1 MTVLRDGLRS
11 DLRSEKTFDTA
22 GGMRRRLVLNIIAFA
37 VVLYTIFF
45 FVSICRTSFGST
57 DIPNEYREPAGFD
70 LTLSIINGKN
80 PYSLSVLDEKIP
92 GCVYQYGP
100 LFSLIVAVLHF
111 ILPFVDLFVL
121 HYAFALLCMLAAAVL
136 AAIIAYENTET
147 YLPAACVFLFTLA
160 CTWRYGYINA
170 VPDTLGIA
178 ILMLIFFVETRKSI
192 KGREYIEALLAVSLL
207 YTKQYFIIIA
217 GSLFFYKLITDIR
230 ACIRLSVSGLLMLI
244 LSVILVDRTCPLYFT
259 YTLLIVHGVS
269 GQSTP
274 GTEPLFSGAGIL
286 ASLTSQTVIP
296 EAAGDAL
303 PPTGMAF
310 EIRQLKSLISIFV
323 FVFAGMA
330 IGVARAFIEKTPRF
344 DKSRF
349 FVIHSA
355 VAFAAL
361 IYLGQNDG
369 AWLSYYLQLLM
380 PSVII
385 YAFISMEKNV
395 MEEGMPKHFRWA
407 YMIGLI
413 IMVMYTTGRMDS
425 RLPYYEKSAEAK
437 DTWKKAYEYC
447 DAYASRGEVLYRA
460 PLGMNALSSGRYLY
474 DNGHEMAIHQAFLDE
489 YEATRFYQR
498 LFPYAGRL
506 MRQHLSYRR
515 EMRRKV
521 FAGDYSLVMTTETD
535 GELVKI
541 SDLEAAGY
549 IKTDTVS
556 LDMGWGVYDVDF
568 WVPASDDTLPDF
580 VINGLQFSAQPVR

>member
-1 MTVLRDGLRS
+1 MRS
-11 DLRSEKTFDTA
+11 DLKSGRTFDIA

-37 VVLYTIFF
+37 VVLYTVFF
-45 FVSICRTSFGST
+45 FISICRASFGST
-57 DIPNEYREPAGFD
+57 NIPNEYREPAGFD
-70 LTLSIINGKN
+70 LTLSIINGAN

-100 LFSLIVAVLHF
+100 LFSLIVAALHF
-111 ILPFVDLFVL
+111 ILPFVNLFAL
-121 HYAFALLCMLAAAVL
+121 HYAFALLCMLAAAVM
-136 AAIIAYENTET
+136 AAAIAYENTET

-170 VPDTLGIA
+170 VPDTLGVT
-178 ILMLIFFVETRKSI
+178 LLLLIFFVETRKSL
-192 KGREYIEALLAVSLL
+192 KGKEYIEAFLAVSLL

-217 GSLFFYKLITDIR
+217 GSLFFYKLITDFR
-230 ACIRLSVSGLLMLI
+230 ACIRLSVSGILMLI
-244 LSVILVDRTCPLYFT
+244 LSVILVDHACPLYFT

-269 GQSTP
+269 GQSIP
-274 GTEPLFSGAGIL
+274 GTEPLFSGTGL
-286 ASLTSQTVIP
+286 MASLTSGTVIP

-310 EIRQLKSLISIFV
+310 EIRQLKSLMSIFI
-323 FVFAGMA
+323 FVFAGM
-330 IGVARAFIEKTPRF
+330 ILGVVRAFIEKTPRF

-355 VAFAAL
+355 VAFTAL

-395 MEEGMPKHFRWA
+395 MEEGRPVYFGWA

-413 IMVMYTTGRMDS
+413 IMVMYTTGRMDA
-425 RLPYYEKSAEAK
+425 RLPYYEKSAEARS
-437 DTWKKAYEYC
+437 TWKKAYDCC
-447 DAYASRGEVLYRA
+447 DAYAERGEVLYRA
-460 PLGMNALSSGRYLY
+460 PLGMNALASGRYLY

-489 YEATRFYQR
+489 YEATRFYQK

-521 FAGDYSLVMTTETD
+521 FAGDYSLVMTTDTD

-549 IKTDTVS
+549 NKLDTLS
-556 LDMGWGVYDVDF
+556 LDMGWGVYDVTL
-568 WVPASDDTLPDF
+568 WIPSDGFLPDF
-580 VINGLQFSAQPVR
+580 AVNGTV